1 MTPAPPIPD
10 ELAFILTGQP
20 KPRGLWCSSIGR
32 DLCRLLGHDPR
43 AHAAQMSDSLPR
55 ALLLTWAWAC
65 PRCGLRFAYCHAQ
78 GLDDDPARA
87 HAAHLA
93 NTHALY
99 LDLLHDANQRR
110 ASLLLPPLRAIPQ
123 IQSRQVHIARD

>member
-1 MTPAPPIPD
+1 MIGPAP
-10 ELAFILTGQP
+10 AVVMFILTGQP
-20 KPRGLWCSSIGR
+20 KPGGLWTTGAGR
-32 DLCRLLGHDPR
+32 WLCRMLGHDPR

-55 ALLLTWAWAC
+55 AMLLTWAWAC

-78 GLDDDPARA
+78 GLDSDPAHA
-87 HAAHLA
+87 HMASLA

-99 LDLLHDANQRR
+99 LDLLHDTNQRR

-123 IQSRQVHIARD
+123 LQPRNVHIARQ

>member
-43 AHAAQMSDSLPR
+43 AHAALKR
-55 ALLLTWAWAC
+55 ELLLTWAWAC